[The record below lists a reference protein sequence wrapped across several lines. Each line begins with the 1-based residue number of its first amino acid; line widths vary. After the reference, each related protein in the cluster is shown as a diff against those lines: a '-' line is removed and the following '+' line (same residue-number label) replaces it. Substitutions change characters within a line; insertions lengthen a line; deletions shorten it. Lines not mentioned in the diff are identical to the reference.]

1 MITSNFYVLEE
12 NKIPHQSAKDVNGML
27 FRTFLCAL
35 MSIFRV
41 INSTLRIMDKCS
53 SPRHL
58 FAHGG
63 LEIVTS
69 WTSLLNAFNVK
80 RNKLVF
86 GGGVGVHRGR

>member
-27 FRTFLCAL
+27 SRTFLVL
-35 MSIFRV
+35 ER
-41 INSTLRIMDKCS
+41 
-53 SPRHL
+53 
-58 FAHGG
+58 GG

-80 RNKLVF
+80 RNKLVS
-86 GGGVGVHRGR
+86 GGGVGFYRGR